1 MDVRLVLTI
10 AVLSA
15 GELANAQ
22 GTPTTLPTN
31 ASPKPFPVADFVLR
45 DAPHKEPKS
54 GVQLGPG
61 GQLTIMSGVGT
72 PTVINA
78 LTFSEDGKILAAG
91 KDFGRVVLW
100 DSSSRK
106 FLRAIDTNQGNV
118 NAIALS
124 SDGKIVAT
132 GGSGDSYSV
141 KIWDASSGKL
151 LWTFTEPRAPI
162 QKVLF
167 DTEGKWL
174 VVEDNSSNV
183 FIVNAGDQK
192 TVLKLPGMHAVC
204 MSQDGRSLMTTDGK
218 EFALW
223 TAPEWKKTQS
233 MPMSRSFSLLLAVNL
248 EADQLALYESRS
260 IRVAQFSTGQLAL
273 DRGDLVPK
281 NFTWRPTFGEFSPEP
296 GILYLSLDGHLL
308 ALDIKRNEVCG
319 GPQMYSGA
327 GALSRDGR
335 WFAGS
340 KDDSILSKERTDGVW
355 VWSTDRLLDKCG
367 FISSSKGHAK

>member
-1 MDVRLVLTI
+1 MVVRLALTI
-10 AVLSA
+10 AILGA
-15 GELANAQ
+15 GEIANAQ
-22 GTPTTLPTN
+22 GTPTTPPTN
-31 ASPKPFPVADFVLR
+31 ASPKPFPTADFVLR

-54 GVQLGPG
+54 GVQFGPG

-78 LTFSEDGKILAAG
+78 LTFSGDGKILAAG

-132 GGSGDSYSV
+132 GGSGDNYSV
-141 KIWDASSGKL
+141 KTWDTSSGKL
-151 LWTFTEPRAPI
+151 LWTFTEPRSPI
-162 QKVLF
+162 QKALF
-167 DTEGKWL
+167 DTEGQWL
-174 VVEDNSSNV
+174 VVEDNSNV

-192 TVLKLPGMHAVC
+192 ATLKLPGIHAVC
-204 MSQDGRSLMTTDGK
+204 ISQDGRSLVTTDGK
-218 EFALW
+218 EFGVW

-233 MPMSRSFSLLLAVNL
+233 MPMSKSSSLLLAVNL
-248 EADQLALYESRS
+248 GADQLALYESRS

-273 DRGDLVPK
+273 DRSDLVPK
-281 NFTWRPTFGEFSPEP
+281 NFTWRPTFGEFSTEP
-296 GILYLSLDGHLL
+296 GLLYLSLDGHLL
-308 ALDIKRNEVCG
+308 VLDVKTNGVCG
-319 GPQMYSGA
+319 GPEMYSGA

-367 FISSSKGHAK
+367 FISPSNGRAQ